1 MRTVA
6 VLLAF
11 LLILTLAPARAQ
23 TGATRVPLTAG
34 TVAPDF
40 TAPTLEGTTV
50 CLAEM
55 TGRVVVL
62 NFFITWYRDA
72 AEHLHMME
80 DLNSAFGEQGMRLVS
95 VSLDA
100 GERGLEDVHA
110 LIRDEE
116 IAHPVVSDPQQVVA
130 ALYGVRALPAIFI
143 IGRDGVIAH
152 YHEGYTEGDDE
163 RLGAIIAAAL
173 AAEPSPQTMPSGEAP
188 ATDAPAAEPAAG
200 AEPAAEPEPAPAA
213 QPATGAPA
221 PGEPIC
227 QCFRPRERR

>member
-1 MRTVA
+1 MRVPA
-6 VLLAF
+6 LLLATM
-11 LLILTLAPARAQ
+11 LMLTLSPAWAQ
-23 TGATRVPLTAG
+23 TGETRVPLTAG

-40 TAPTLEGTTV
+40 IATTLEAATV
-50 CLAEM
+50 SLAEM
-55 TGRVVVL
+55 HGKAVVL

-100 GERGLEDVHA
+100 GERGLEDVRT

-116 IAHPVVSDPQQVVA
+116 IAHPIVSDPQQVVA

-163 RLGAIIAAAL
+163 RLGALIAAAL
-173 AAEPSPQTMPSGEAP
+173 AAESPPETVV
-188 ATDAPAAEPAAG
+188 AAG
-200 AEPAAEPEPAPAA
+200 APAEGTAPTEPTAGVEPAAEPEPTPAA
-213 QPATGAPA
+213 QPSTGVE
-221 PGEPIC
+221 EPSEPVC
-227 QCFRPRERR
+227 KCFRREER